1 MASYSLW
8 VGGGEINSHY
18 LTRQDAEYWAQQW
31 IELGYE
37 DVAVKENH
45 NG

>member
-1 MASYSLW
+1 MVSYSLW

-18 LTRQDAEYWAQQW
+18 LTKQEAENLAQEW
-31 IELGYE
+31 IKLGYS